1 MVAFQLAARD
11 EPSSSRLHC
20 QFHCFED
27 GRKGMV
33 LGAEAWMSQD
43 ARTLIRV
50 EAQRVASANN
60 ICFRALLPN
69 PAEQQF
75 RVLLPICEPDSV
87 SSKYEWRLECH
98 CTTLGQLILAL
109 GERYTASQIYF
120 FYRTLRIIA
129 VKRRKDHTSDN
140 RARRVGS
147 HASELKPAQIK
158 QSHRTD
164 RTEIVRQ
171 YLAITGQVIEL
182 PEPDTESFR
191 VLFDAALRNVYAYV
205 LQDMSPPW
213 LSTFFGSGISG
224 LGVYTR
230 PAFLQWSAEA
240 APHIF
245 GPETATVFRR
255 LCSRAGLAWAGI
267 VARPLYVCTAAV
279 SSDGASSSNSTNICM
294 NCAAMSPLLETPS
307 ACAHKAW
314 LCKSCREVKREHP
327 VIPQRCL
334 RMYALVQVGD
344 GDSTPLR
351 SRKLTALVSPPPRAF
366 AWPRKPVAFDPP
378 DEEVSPVITNN
389 AKSGLTFAYSS
400 GASEGIWLSARAFQP
415 VEALERQMI

>member
-1 MVAFQLAARD
+1 LSRGEFRIHDGSSDTEKFQAVKGLLKKHSGDIVEADKRKRVWKLHQLHSNAL
-11 EPSSSRLHC
+11 SSADQLHE

-33 LGAEAWMSQD
+33 LGAEAWMPQE
-43 ARTLIRV
+43 AHTLIRV

-109 GERYTASQIYF
+109 GERHTASQIYF

-129 VKRRKDHTSDN
+129 VNRRKDHTSDN

-158 QSHRTD
+158 QSHRAE

-171 YLAITGQVIEL
+171 YLAITGERMEL
-182 PEPDTESFR
+182 PEPNTDSFR
-191 VLFDAALRNVYAYV
+191 VLFDAALRHVYAYV

-213 LSTFFGSGISG
+213 LSTSFGAGISG

-230 PAFLQWSAEA
+230 PAFVQWSAEA
-240 APHIF
+240 VPHIF
-245 GPETATVFRR
+245 GRDTATVFRR

-267 VARPLYVCTAAV
+267 VARPLCVH
-279 SSDGASSSNSTNICM
+279 G
-294 NCAAMSPLLETPS
+294 
-307 ACAHKAW
+307 
-314 LCKSCREVKREHP
+314 R
-327 VIPQRCL
+327 
-334 RMYALVQVGD
+334 
-344 GDSTPLR
+344 
-351 SRKLTALVSPPPRAF
+351 
-366 AWPRKPVAFDPP
+366 
-378 DEEVSPVITNN
+378 
-389 AKSGLTFAYSS
+389 GL
-400 GASEGIWLSARAFQP
+400 Q
-415 VEALERQMI
+415 